1 MINDFDAHAVLIN
14 NEWWDR
20 DHRAQVTRLEASSV
34 TSSVWVK
41 VREVKLL
48 GNANRKSVEVIR
60 DPPQLGPHWAP
71 KSLVIFSFLT
81 LNFTWRRGWF
91 TTIQR

>member
-60 DPPQLGPHWAP
+60 DPHNLGPIGLQKVWLYSH
-71 KSLVIFSFLT
+71 F
-81 LNFTWRRGWF
+81 
-91 TTIQR
+91 

>member
-48 GNANRKSVEVIR
+48 GNANR
-60 DPPQLGPHWAP
+60 PHWAP